1 MFEQSGY
8 APALICALLHPQRTS
23 ELRISP
29 SFIDDPPLSC
39 WNIRL
44 HESLDCSR
52 SALRLCTNQI
62 DRLTLR
68 CSDNRQES
76 QSLLCSLWNRF
87 LLLPTAQNSAT
98 FIGKLLGNL
107 ESNLCQ
113 SCVNLCVIVCTC
125 ILCMGGFV
133 ATTCSNNWRVWGL
146 KQYLVTRRPDWWN
159 CSRFQVYPAEIRLHD
174 SSIVPEVRWD
184 SVQIKSNTP
193 R

>member
-87 LLLPTAQNSAT
+87 SSPPNSSKFRHVYWKT
-98 FIGKLLGNL
+98 IGKSWVELVSVLCQFVCYCVYMYIVYGGICGDYLFEQL
-107 ESNLCQ
+107 ESLGAKTILSDAAARLVKLQ
-113 SCVNLCVIVCTC
+113 SV
-125 ILCMGGFV
+125 
-133 ATTCSNNWRVWGL
+133 SGL
-146 KQYLVTRRPDWWN
+146 SRWN
-159 CSRFQVYPAEIRLHD
+159 P
-174 SSIVPEVRWD
+174 SSW
-184 SVQIKSNTP
+184 
-193 R
+193 

>member
-1 MFEQSGY
+1 MLLEIFSNCYYGGSGELKRTEIMFEQSGY
-8 APALICALLHPQRTS
+8 APALICALLHPQRSS

-44 HESLDCSR
+44 HESLDCCR

-87 LLLPTAQNSAT
+87 SPPPNSSKFRHVYWKTIGKSWVERVSICVLLLCVYCVWVDLWRLPART
-98 FIGKLLGNL
+98 FG
-107 ESNLCQ
+107 ES
-113 SCVNLCVIVCTC
+113 
-125 ILCMGGFV
+125 G
-133 ATTCSNNWRVWGL
+133 
-146 KQYLVTRRPDWWN
+146 D
-159 CSRFQVYPAEIRLHD
+159 
-174 SSIVPEVRWD
+174 
-184 SVQIKSNTP
+184 
-193 R
+193 

>member
-8 APALICALLHPQRTS
+8 APALICAPLHPQRTS
-23 ELRISP
+23 EPRISP

-44 HESLDCSR
+44 HESLDCCR

-68 CSDNRQES
+68 CSDNSQES
-76 QSLLCSLWNRF
+76 QSLLWDRF
-87 LLLPTAQNSAT
+87 SSPPNSSKFRHVYWKT
-98 FIGKLLGNL
+98 VGKSWVELV
-107 ESNLCQ
+107 SVLCQ
-113 SCVNLCVIVCTC
+113 FVCYCVYMSCT
-125 ILCMGGFV
+125 LCMGDL
-133 ATTCSNNWRVWGL
+133 WRLPVRTIGESGGL